1 MTKVG
6 IFLMIKNLY
15 KDLLLII
22 NTKLKSLIKFNILLK
37 IIILIQILDLR
48 LNNI

>member
-1 MTKVG
+1 
-6 IFLMIKNLY
+6 MIKNLY

-22 NTKLKSLIKFNILLK
+22 NTKLKYIIKFNILLK